1 MSLQQLRLCQ
11 RGFELSLEE
20 PAAVNHWAFTIKCIT
35 MQKLFPPLST
45 DNRFLT
51 IVLERLQLGT
61 SVPVQ

>member
-20 PAAVNHWAFTIKCIT
+20 PAAVNHWAFTIKRIN